1 MYYAMNTSFDYAV
14 PTKKYFNV
22 INKGFNDWGFDIN
35 NLIQAGFHSIEKNSS
50 KGYKSANWYNQNF
63 ITKDFLNTSK

>member
-1 MYYAMNTSFDYAV
+1 MYYSMRESFDYAV

-22 INKGFNDWGFDIN
+22 IKKGFNDWGFDIN
-35 NLIQAGFHSIEKNSS
+35 NLIKSGLHSIEKNSS
-50 KGYKSANWYNQNF
+50 NGYRSTNWYDQNF

>member
-1 MYYAMNTSFDYAV
+1 MYYAMNKSFDYAV

-22 INKGFNDWGFDIN
+22 IKKGFNDWGFDIN